1 MRPQKMTA
9 GLFLMG
15 ALLAAL
21 VAFSAQMCLN
31 DAFSLGADRTILLAV
46 AVFAALASAAL
57 LFLRKLWPS
66 LAVLVLVLGSVLW
79 FRVALLESLCGV
91 LYTISESYAQCYAG
105 VKILGTNRC
114 RNNKQI
120 P

>member
-1 MRPQKMTA
+1 RRPGGAAQPPAPHAAAARHPLLGGAYLPPCHLALPYLPPGGCLMRPQKMTA

-21 VAFSAQMCLN
+21 AAFSAQMCLN

-57 LFLRKLWPS
+57 LFL
-66 LAVLVLVLGSVLW
+66 
-79 FRVALLESLCGV
+79 
-91 LYTISESYAQCYAG
+91 
-105 VKILGTNRC
+105 
-114 RNNKQI
+114 
-120 P
+120 